1 MNLVDS
7 SGWIEYFRDGA
18 NADFFAPSI
27 EDADNLIVSSI
38 NIYEVFKKFL
48 HEKNENDALK
58 AVSAMRRARVIPV
71 DDRIALEGARLS
83 FEMGLPMADC
93 LILTTARL
101 HGAILWT
108 QDADFKSIEG
118 VRYIRK

>member
-18 NADFFAPSI
+18 NADFFAPPI

-48 HEKNENDALK
+48 HEKDENDALK

-83 FEMGLPMADC
+83 REMGLPMADC